1 MFVYLKC
8 HCLQVGRSARAGQ
21 GGHVTSLITPDK
33 AVLAGAIQAAVEAG
47 QPVEGAFSRNRSF
60 RKKVRKYGDYVPRG
74 QQGHLAEDHRE
85 QKASLKEARA
95 LRRQQGTDDSLG
107 WDE

>member
-1 MFVYLKC
+1 MK
-8 HCLQVGRSARAGQ
+8 VGRSARAGQ
-21 GGHVTSLITPDK
+21 GGRVTSLITPDK

-60 RKKVRKYGDYVPRG
+60 RKKLRKYGDYVPRG
-74 QQGHLAEDHRE
+74 QQGQLPEGHRE
-85 QKASLKEARA
+85 QKASMKEARM
-95 LRRQQGTDDSLG
+95 LRRQGPNDDLA

>member
-1 MFVYLKC
+1 MAA
-8 HCLQVGRSARAGQ
+8 QVGRSARAGQ

-74 QQGHLAEDHRE
+74 QQGQLPEGHQE
-85 QKASLKEARA
+85 QKASMKAEKA
-95 LRRQQGTDDSLG
+95 LRRQQGPSDDLE
-107 WDE
+107 WD